1 MCEVMTVNIAIC
13 DDEALC
19 REEVLAITREYSE
32 QHIGQHIDAAAFA
45 HAEDLLE
52 AAKKIGGFDVYI
64 LDIVMPYMDGI
75 TLGVE
80 LRKRGY
86 DGKIIYLTSSE
97 EYAIDSF
104 KAKPFHYILKP
115 FEKAMLYATL
125 DEALESVFMQKCRS
139 IIVRT
144 QEGSIKVNLDSILWA
159 ELNRRTV
166 VYHLNGGK
174 TVESVQIRTTFAEAV
189 QELTAD
195 QRFALCG
202 AGMAANLQ
210 HITAV
215 ENEALVFKNTF
226 RAWLGKKACR
236 EIRSVW
242 YDYTFDG
249 EGSK

>member
-1 MCEVMTVNIAIC
+1 MTVRIAIC
-13 DDEALC
+13 DDEALF
-19 REEVLAITREYSE
+19 RTELLAMTKEYSE
-32 QHIGQHIDAAAFA
+32 QYTGQHIELAAFSS
-45 HAEDLLE
+45 AEDLLE
-52 AAKKIGGFDVYI
+52 AAKKIGGFDAYL
-64 LDIVMPYMDGI
+64 LDIVMPFMNGI
-75 TLGVE
+75 ELGVE
-80 LRKRGY
+80 LRKQGY

-97 EYAIDSF
+97 EYAIESF
-104 KAKPFHYILKP
+104 KARPFDYILKP
-115 FEKAMLYATL
+115 FEKAALFATL
-125 DEALESVFMQKCRS
+125 DEALESVFTQKHRS

-144 QEGSIKVNLDSILWA
+144 QESSIKLNLDSILWA
-159 ELNRRTV
+159 ELNHRTV
-166 VYHLNGGK
+166 TYHLNGGK

-195 QRFALCG
+195 QRFVLCG
-202 AGMAANLQ
+202 AGMVANLQ

-215 ENEALVFKNTF
+215 ETEALVFKHAF

>member
-1 MCEVMTVNIAIC
+1 MKIAIC

-19 REEVLAITREYSE
+19 RAEVLAMTQEYSE
-32 QHIGQHIDAAAFA
+32 QHTGQHIEFAAFS

-52 AAKKIGGFDVYI
+52 AAKKIGGFDAYL
-64 LDIVMPYMDGI
+64 LDIVMPFMNGI
-75 TLGVE
+75 ELGVE

-104 KAKPFHYILKP
+104 RAKPFQYILKP
-115 FEKAMLYATL
+115 FEKAALWATL
-125 DEALESVFMQKCRS
+125 DEALESVFAQKHRS

-144 QEGSIKVNLDSILWA
+144 QESSIKLNLDNILWA

-174 TVESVQIRTTFAEAV
+174 TVESVQIRTPFPEAV
-189 QELTAD
+189 QELTKD
-195 QRFALCG
+195 SRFILCG
-202 AGMAANLQ
+202 ASMVVNLQ

-215 ENEALVFKNTF
+215 ENEALIFKNTF

-236 EIRSVW
+236 EVRSVW